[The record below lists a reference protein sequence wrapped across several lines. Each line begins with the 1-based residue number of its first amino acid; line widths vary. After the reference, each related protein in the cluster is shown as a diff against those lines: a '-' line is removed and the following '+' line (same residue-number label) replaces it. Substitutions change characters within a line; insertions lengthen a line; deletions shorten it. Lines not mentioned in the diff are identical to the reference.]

1 MASAAGVHTAAH
13 RPPPSIDERYQMP
26 SSAGHAA
33 AMTRAHRW
41 ARGRGPVLIAC
52 DAPAETIADELGSMP
67 KAPKRRRLTVR
78 GLSRWFGA
86 IPDSAVVGR
95 ASVIIW
101 PLGRIHWL

>member
-1 MASAAGVHTAAH
+1 MLRLRSFRDAEQ
-13 RPPPSIDERYQMP
+13 PPSE
-26 SSAGHAA
+26 AVA
-33 AMTRAHRW
+33 
-41 ARGRGPVLIAC
+41 V
-52 DAPAETIADELGSMP
+52 APAEMVADELGPVP